1 MYQVLHELDIEILLH
16 LRIALDIP
24 EPYQDIDQ
32 DIKDLYAYPE
42 RLSLTYPEEW
52 KIVIRQQ
59 LTKRGISEQALHF
72 WLNLQAEEG
81 SAKIPKNYE
90 NFPHSFDSQAQA
102 LIGLMA
108 VCQSRFMLAKVVL
121 SDVQLIKL
129 APGIL
134 PLVPTLKRQLN
145 RLIKE

>member
-1 MYQVLHELDIEILLH
+1 MYQVLHELDIEILLR

-81 SAKIPKNYE
+81 SAKISTNYE
-90 NFPHSFDSQAQA
+90 NFPHSFGSQAQA

-108 VCQSRFMLAKVVL
+108 DCQSRFMLAKVVL

-145 RLIKE
+145 RLLKE